1 MLKNDPD
8 LDLCIINK
16 WYSVCYSILQAGAD
30 KLKWEMETYGFPP
43 VFPVEKQEEKSEE
56 KEFVIKDKTKGK
68 KVGVQLINPEFLK

>member
-1 MLKNDPD
+1 
-8 LDLCIINK
+8 
-16 WYSVCYSILQAGAD
+16 
-30 KLKWEMETYGFPP
+30 METYGFPP